1 MDLPLRKLP
10 QIGREIGVW
19 AVRRRH
25 VIYVAGYEPRG
36 ARGYYRLLERE
47 CGRFQR
53 VWPVSLTVKPVD
65 LDSQDFARWL
75 VAVRASNW
83 RVLTTYDFLR
93 FDNFIQ
99 SDLAEPLIRH
109 ILRSLGWIVGD
120 LVSGAQF
127 RIFRASWRFG
137 LHLLFVQSV
146 LLAWLALAAA
156 IGLRVGYVVTHHL
169 DLSTPASIVTA
180 LLAVLAC
187 LVALQPVA
195 RRCGAIQIPSCWV
208 ILRRFACGRATWLD
222 QVVDTGAQRLVAA
235 ARANDADEIVVVG
248 HSAGCAIA
256 SAMIARA
263 LEYDPELGRRGP
275 RLVLLTL
282 GSVMPA
288 VALHPAA
295 QRMREIT
302 ARLAVEPA
310 LAWIDCAFRKDVM
323 AFINFDPVEGVGVRV
338 GARRCNPLTW
348 RVPFKEML
356 SPQNYRRLKWKFFRV
371 HFQYIMASDRPCP
384 YDYILLI
391 GGPVAI
397 AEWAKKHWELTLSF
411 IRDGMRDGRGPAAS
425 LSSRA
430 HNSPQQTGEG
440 MVENLPGAAPL
451 AAQEAGGKR
460 ARPEEGADR

>member
-1 MDLPLRKLP
+1 MDLPLRELP
-10 QIGREIGVW
+10 QTGREIGVR

-36 ARGYYRLLERE
+36 ATGYYRLLERE
-47 CGRFQR
+47 CDRFQR

-65 LDSQDFARWL
+65 LDSRDVARWL
-75 VAVRASNW
+75 VAVRAPTW
-83 RVLTTYDFLR
+83 RVFATYDFLR

-109 ILRSLGWIVGD
+109 IARSLGWVIGD
-120 LVSGAQF
+120 LASGAQF
-127 RIFRASWRFG
+127 RIFCASWRFG

-156 IGLRVGYVVTHHL
+156 IGLKVGYVVTDHL
-169 DLSTPASIVTA
+169 GLSPPAGIVAALLAALTA
-180 LLAVLAC
+180 LL
-187 LVALQPVA
+187 ALQPVA

-208 ILRRFACGRATWLD
+208 ILRRFARGRATWLD
-222 QVVDTGAQRLVAA
+222 QVVDIGAQRLLAA
-235 ARANDADEIVVVG
+235 ARANEADELVVIG

-256 SAMIARA
+256 SAVIARA
-263 LEYDPELGRRGP
+263 LECDPDLGRRGP

-282 GSVMPA
+282 GSVIPA

-295 QRMREIT
+295 QRMRAII

-338 GARRCNPLTW
+338 GARRRNPLVW
-348 RVPFKEML
+348 RVPFKDML

-411 IRDGMRDGRGPAAS
+411 IQDGMRDGRRA
-425 LSSRA
+425 SSRSCPA
-430 HNSPQQTGEG
+430 PNPPQQAGEG
-440 MVENLPGAAPL
+440 RVGNLPDPGPL
-451 AAQEAGGKR
+451 AAQKGVGKGAGQEEA
-460 ARPEEGADR
+460 ADR

>member
-1 MDLPLRKLP
+1 MDLPLRELP
-10 QIGREIGVW
+10 QIGREIGLW

-25 VIYVAGYEPRG
+25 VIYVAGYEPRS
-36 ARGYYRLLERE
+36 ASGYYRLLERE
-47 CGRFQR
+47 CNRFQG

-65 LDSQDFARWL
+65 LESQDFARWH

-83 RVLTTYDFLR
+83 RVFTTYDFLR

-109 ILRSLGWIVGD
+109 ILRSLGWVIGD

-127 RIFRASWRFG
+127 RIFCASWRFG

-156 IGLRVGYVVTHHL
+156 IGLGVGYVVTDHL
-169 DLSTPASIVTA
+169 DLSMPAGIVTT
-180 LLAVLAC
+180 LLAALAS
-187 LVALQPVA
+187 LLALQPVA

-208 ILRRFACGRATWLD
+208 ILRRFARGRATWLD
-222 QVVDTGAQRLVAA
+222 QVIDVGAQHLIAA
-235 ARANDADEIVVVG
+235 ARANDADELVVVG

-263 LEYDPELGRRGP
+263 LECDPELGRRGP

-310 LAWIDCAFRKDVM
+310 LAWVDCVFRKDVM
-323 AFINFDPVEGVGVRV
+323 AFINFDPVEGIGARV

-348 RVPFKEML
+348 RVPFKDML

-411 IRDGMRDGRGPAAS
+411 LRDGMRDGRGPAPS

-430 HNSPQQTGEG
+430 PNPPQQTGKG
-440 MVENLPGAAPL
+440 RIENLPGHAPPATKAAVWKG
-451 AAQEAGGKR
+451 AGQ
-460 ARPEEGADR
+460 EEGADR

>member
-1 MDLPLRKLP
+1 MDLALRELP
-10 QIGREIGVW
+10 QIRREVGVW

-47 CGRFQR
+47 CDRFQR

-65 LDSQDFARWL
+65 LDSQDCARWL
-75 VAVRASNW
+75 VAARASNW
-83 RVLTTYDFLR
+83 QVFTTYDFLR

-99 SDLAEPLIRH
+99 SDLTQPLIRH
-109 ILRSLGWIVGD
+109 ILRSLGWVIGD

-156 IGLRVGYVVTHHL
+156 IGLRVGSVVTGHL
-169 DLSTPASIVTA
+169 DLPTPAGIVTA
-180 LLAVLAC
+180 LLATLLAT
-187 LVALQPVA
+187 LASLLALQPVA

-208 ILRRFACGRATWLD
+208 ILRRFACGRPTWLD
-222 QVVDTGAQRLVAA
+222 QVVDIGAQRLIAA
-235 ARANDADEIVVVG
+235 ARANDADELVVVG

-263 LEYDPELGRRGP
+263 LERDRELGHRGP

-302 ARLAVEPA
+302 TRLAVEPA

-323 AFINFDPVEGVGVRV
+323 AFINFDPVEGVGIRV
-338 GARRCNPLTW
+338 GGRRCNPLTW
-348 RVPFKEML
+348 RVPFKDML

-371 HFQYIMASDRPCP
+371 HFQYIMASDQPCA

-411 IRDGMRDGRGPAAS
+411 IRDGMRDGRHP
-425 LSSRA
+425 
-430 HNSPQQTGEG
+430 
-440 MVENLPGAAPL
+440 APL
-451 AAQEAGGKR
+451 AA
-460 ARPEEGADR
+460 EETAQKATDPNDGADR

>member
-1 MDLPLRKLP
+1 MDLPLRELP
-10 QIGREIGVW
+10 QTGREIDVR

-47 CGRFQR
+47 CDRFQR

-65 LDSQDFARWL
+65 LDSREVARWL
-75 VAVRASNW
+75 VAARASTW
-83 RVLTTYDFLR
+83 RVFTTYDFVR

-99 SDLAEPLIRH
+99 SDLAQPLMRH
-109 ILRSLGWIVGD
+109 IRRSLGWVIGD

-156 IGLRVGYVVTHHL
+156 IGLQGGYVVTEYL
-169 DLSTPASIVTA
+169 GLSAPAGIVTAVLAALTA
-180 LLAVLAC
+180 LLALE
-187 LVALQPVA
+187 PVA
-195 RRCGAIQIPSCWV
+195 RRSGAIQIPSCWV
-208 ILRRFACGRATWLD
+208 MLRRFARGRATWLD
-222 QVVDTGAQRLVAA
+222 QVVDIGAQRLIAA
-235 ARANDADEIVVVG
+235 ARANDADELVVIG

-256 SAMIARA
+256 SAVIARA
-263 LEYDPELGRRGP
+263 LECDPDLGRRGP

-282 GSVMPA
+282 GSVIPA

-295 QRMREIT
+295 QRMRAII
-302 ARLAVEPA
+302 ARLAAEPA

-338 GARRCNPLTW
+338 GARRRNPLIW
-348 RVPFKEML
+348 RVPFKDML

-411 IRDGMRDGRGPAAS
+411 IQDGMRDSQRPASSRSFPAPNPPQQAGEGRVGNLPDPAPPAA
-425 LSSRA
+425 
-430 HNSPQQTGEG
+430 PQGLG
-440 MVENLPGAAPL
+440 KAAG
-451 AAQEAGGKR
+451 QEK
-460 ARPEEGADR
+460 GADR

>member
-1 MDLPLRKLP
+1 MDLPLRELP
-10 QIGREIGVW
+10 QIGREIGLW

-25 VIYVAGYEPRG
+25 VIYVAGYEPRS
-36 ARGYYRLLERE
+36 ASGYYRLLERE
-47 CGRFQR
+47 CNRFQG

-65 LDSQDFARWL
+65 LESQDFARWH

-83 RVLTTYDFLR
+83 RVFTTYDFLR

-109 ILRSLGWIVGD
+109 ILRSLGWVIGD

-127 RIFRASWRFG
+127 RIFCASWRFG

-156 IGLRVGYVVTHHL
+156 IGLGVGYVVTDHL
-169 DLSTPASIVTA
+169 DLSMPAGIVTT
-180 LLAVLAC
+180 LLAALAS
-187 LVALQPVA
+187 LLALQPVA

-208 ILRRFACGRATWLD
+208 ILRRFARGRATWLD
-222 QVVDTGAQRLVAA
+222 QVIDVGAQHLIAA
-235 ARANDADEIVVVG
+235 ARANDADELVVVG

-263 LEYDPELGRRGP
+263 LECDPELGRRGP

-310 LAWIDCAFRKDVM
+310 LAWVDCVFRKDVM
-323 AFINFDPVEGVGVRV
+323 AFINFDPVEGIGARV

-348 RVPFKEML
+348 RVPFKDML

-411 IRDGMRDGRGPAAS
+411 LRDGMRDGRGPAPS

-430 HNSPQQTGEG
+430 PNPPQQTGKG
-440 MVENLPGAAPL
+440 RIENLPGHAPPATKAAVGKG
-451 AAQEAGGKR
+451 AGQ
-460 ARPEEGADR
+460 EEGADR

>member
-1 MDLPLRKLP
+1 MDLPLRELL
-10 QIGREIGVW
+10 QIRREIGVQ

-36 ARGYYRLLERE
+36 AKGYYRLLERE
-47 CGRFQR
+47 CDRFQR
-53 VWPVSLTVKPVD
+53 VWPFSVTVKPVD

-75 VAVRASNW
+75 VAVRAPNW

-93 FDNFIQ
+93 IDNFIQ
-99 SDLAEPLIRH
+99 SDLAEPLIGH
-109 ILRSLGWIVGD
+109 ILRSLGWVIGD

-146 LLAWLALAAA
+146 LLTWLALAAA
-156 IGLRVGYVVTHHL
+156 IGVRVGYVVADHL
-169 DLSTPASIVTA
+169 DLSTPAGIVTA
-180 LLAVLAC
+180 LLAALAS
-187 LVALQPVA
+187 LFALQPIA

-222 QVVDTGAQRLVAA
+222 QVVEIGAQRLIAA
-235 ARANDADEIVVVG
+235 ARANDADELVVVG

-256 SAMIARA
+256 SAVIARA
-263 LEYDPELGRRGP
+263 LERDPELGRSGP

-323 AFINFDPVEGVGVRV
+323 AFINFDPVEGVGVHV
-338 GARRCNPLTW
+338 DARRRNPLTW
-348 RVPFKEML
+348 RVPFKDML

-371 HFQYIMASDRPCP
+371 HFQYIMASDRPCS

-411 IRDGMRDGRGPAAS
+411 IGDGMRDGRRPAPS

-430 HNSPQQTGEG
+430 PNPPQQTGEG
-440 MVENLPGAAPL
+440 WVENLAGPAWRAAEEAAGKGAG
-451 AAQEAGGKR
+451 QQ
-460 ARPEEGADR
+460 EGADR